1 MRSLQLVTAAAIV
14 CLATNLSHA
23 AEDGIYIGAGSGQAE
38 TDDTLG
44 LGEVYDDQDT
54 LNKLILGW
62 RPIDWFA
69 VEANYF
75 DFGAVTLSQNV
86 PTLAPFRLEQEGYT
100 VFAVFMLELGVFD
113 LYAKGGMV
121 KSSADLTQSA
131 GTGQASSVDK
141 DTDFGWGAGASSFR
155 QARDADR
162 VRRDAY
168 QQRRTLRLPEDALA
182 RNHVDFLTR
191 LR

>member
-141 DTDFGWGAGASSFR
+141 DTDFGWGAGA
-155 QARDADR
+155 Q
-162 VRRDAY
+162 VRFGK
-168 QQRRTLRLPEDALA
+168 LA
-182 RNHVDFLTR
+182 TRIEYDEMHISNGERFDFPKMLSLGITWTF
-191 LR
+191 